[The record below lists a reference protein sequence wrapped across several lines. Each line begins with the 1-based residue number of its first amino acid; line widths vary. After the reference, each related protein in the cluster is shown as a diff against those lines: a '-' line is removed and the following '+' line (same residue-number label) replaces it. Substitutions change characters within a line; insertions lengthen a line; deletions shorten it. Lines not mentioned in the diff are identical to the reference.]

1 MFSTKYCS
9 IFSWN
14 SGSMKVASARDLVK
28 ETIKCQPWWWMMFFM
43 MIFSWWWF
51 LYGDDATSSLG
62 RTRGEG
68 AWQGRGA
75 SDPWAGSGTLSRT
88 GSTGRPGSL
97 SLSPCHH
104 HQNHLLQ
111 QELGNK
117 SQLSLFSKW
126 SIDQSLI
133 PCPLIAA
140 ASKANGFIKLSGR
153 NDFGFWFSVRA
164 N

>member
-1 MFSTKYCS
+1 MPT
-9 IFSWN
+9 
-14 SGSMKVASARDLVK
+14 MVMDD
-28 ETIKCQPWWWMMFFM
+28 FFM
-43 MIFSWWWF
+43 MVISLWWWC
-51 LYGDDATSSLG
+51 GTSSLG

-75 SDPWAGSGTLSRT
+75 SDPWAGSGTWSRT
-88 GSTGRPGSL
+88 GSTGRPGSS

-133 PCPLIAA
+133 PCPPIAA
-140 ASKANGFIKLSGR
+140 ASKANGFIKLSGTIFQQLILV
-153 NDFGFWFSVRA
+153 FGFWLMQINSYKNPKIV
-164 N
+164 NYWLL